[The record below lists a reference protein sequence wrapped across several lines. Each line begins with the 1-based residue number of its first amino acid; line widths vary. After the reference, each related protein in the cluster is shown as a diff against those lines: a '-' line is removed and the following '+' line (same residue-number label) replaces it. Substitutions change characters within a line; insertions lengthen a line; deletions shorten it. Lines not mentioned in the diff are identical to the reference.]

1 MNFPSSF
8 TKVMTSQG
16 RVRGVGA
23 GFVDIRIEKDKY
35 PDVKDIFNNQSLT
48 GRYIRQDTTH
58 IYNEY
63 QIS

>member
-1 MNFPSSF
+1 
-8 TKVMTSQG
+8 MTSQG